1 MKKRMKKSFLAAI
14 LAISVM
20 TLSACTQA
28 PSQSGSPA
36 FPDAPW
42 GSSIDSVLESL
53 DTSRDALG
61 ENLRVSDEKTG
72 DAIAL
77 IEKAEVFGVESAG
90 TILYFGPSKD
100 GKGSF
105 FRAEIF
111 YPADADMKKVA
122 GAMEKAFGQPRESV
136 TVYSQSGEPSTM
148 TSGETKKY
156 WQGGLL
162 QDELS
167 KEQKNS
173 LRERIAN
180 TGPDIGEKMNDDQ
193 WETYLKNP
201 SVTASWYTDYESP
214 LAGAMTENDQIE
226 SYQNAV
232 ILDAT
237 ILLTANYDS

>member
-1 MKKRMKKSFLAAI
+1 
-14 LAISVM
+14 
-20 TLSACTQA
+20 
-28 PSQSGSPA
+28 
-36 FPDAPW
+36 
-42 GSSIDSVLESL
+42 
-53 DTSRDALG
+53 
-61 ENLRVSDEKTG
+61 
-72 DAIAL
+72 
-77 IEKAEVFGVESAG
+77 
-90 TILYFGPSKD
+90 
-100 GKGSF
+100 
-105 FRAEIF
+105 
-111 YPADADMKKVA
+111 MKKVA

-148 TSGETKKY
+148 TSSETRKH

-173 LRERIAN
+173 LRENLSN

-214 LAGAMTENDQIE
+214 LAGATAENYQTE